1 MRSRATALLWVA
13 ALGAANGANAY
24 EPKDAARE
32 HYAHGLVLANESNYI
47 AALQE
52 FNEAYAISPQY
63 AVLYNVGQAH
73 AALGQAAE
81 AIDALNRYLN
91 EGQERIPGARR
102 QQVASQITSLQS
114 RLATLLIVTDPPGAN
129 VGIDGR
135 ELGTTPL
142 ADLVHVDAGTHKI
155 TAVAEGATPVS
166 RIVTVAEGERQ
177 HVHIPLPPPS
187 PEEALAAAR
196 KAATAAAAAAAA
208 AAQAAKAAQTAAQ
221 MAADVASR
229 PSPRGIAAAR
239 KASITAARA
248 AEQAGAAALREAA
261 ARRWAAPAG
270 GGGSGSGR

>member
-1 MRSRATALLWVA
+1 MPSRATALLWVA

-32 HYAHGLVLANESNYI
+32 HYAHGLVLANQSNFA

-52 FNEAYAISPQY
+52 FNEAYSISPQF

-73 AALGQAAE
+73 AALGQPLE

-91 EGQERIPGARR
+91 EGQERIPGPRR
-102 QQVASQITSLQS
+102 QQVTGQIASLHS
-114 RLATLLIVTDPPGAN
+114 RLASLLIVTDPPGAT

-135 ELGTTPL
+135 ELGTSPL
-142 ADLVHVDAGTHKI
+142 ADLVRVDAGTHKI
-155 TAVAEGATPVS
+155 TAVTEGATPVS
-166 RIVTVAEGERQ
+166 RIITVGEGERQ
-177 HVHIPLPPPS
+177 HVHIELPPPS
-187 PEEALAAAR
+187 PEAALAAAR

-208 AAQAAKAAQTAAQ
+208 AAQAAKVAQTAAQ
-221 MAADVASR
+221 VAADVAST

-248 AEQAGAAALREAA
+248 AEQAGAAAEREAA

-270 GGGSGSGR
+270 GGR